1 MMPKNLTPEYVQKS
15 CTAISDALYRLTGT
29 MPTEAQIMQDDSNL
43 YKAMLAGKPVIV
55 AVDTRSN
62 RIFNNGVF
70 ALYEL
75 SILRRFDK
83 PDETATYIAVTNATG
98 DKVYL
103 IDLCNLAAYTP
114 QIVEDDTGYK
124 VYVFNTNKL

>member
-15 CTAISDALYRLTGT
+15 CTAISDALHRLTGT
-29 MPTEAQIMQDDSNL
+29 MPTEAQIIQDESNM
-43 YKAMLAGKPVIV
+43 YRAMLADKPVFV

-62 RIFNNGVF
+62 RVFNSGSF

-75 SILRRFDK
+75 SIRRRFDTPNEK
-83 PDETATYIAVTNATG
+83 ATYIAVTNATG

-103 IDLCNLAAYTP
+103 IDLCNLSAYAP

-124 VYVFNTNKL
+124 VYVFNMKNL